1 MKAIL
6 GRKIGMSQVFA
17 PDGAVVPV
25 TLIQAEPNE
34 ITLRRNPTRDG
45 SAAVQLTLKHPKRA
59 DRNVAS
65 REFLLE
71 VQEDTATLS
80 VEQFAPGDVIEVSG
94 ISKGKGFQGVVKR
107 HHFKGGPASHGHT
120 DWERRPGSIG
130 QRFPQHTFKGKRMAG
145 RMGAER
151 VTVKNLTVVAI
162 DAKLNVLAVKGAVPG
177 KRGTVLEIK
186 TVVGK

>member
-34 ITLRRNPTRDG
+34 ITLRRNAAKDG
-45 SAAVQLTLKHPKRA
+45 SAAIQLTLKHPKRM
-59 DRNVAS
+59 DRKVAS
-65 REFLLE
+65 REFLVE
-71 VQEDTATLS
+71 VAEDIKTLS
-80 VEQFAPGDVIEVSG
+80 VEQFAPGDVVEVSG

-145 RMGAER
+145 RMGYDR
-151 VTVKNLTVVAI
+151 VTVKNLIVVAV
-162 DAKLNVLAVKGAVPG
+162 DAKLNVVAIKGAVPG
-177 KRGTVLEIK
+177 RRGTVLEVK
-186 TVVGK
+186 TV

>member
-34 ITLRRNPTRDG
+34 ITLRRKAEKDG
-45 SAAVQLTLKHPKRA
+45 SAAIQLTLKHRTRT
-59 DRNVAS
+59 DRKIAS
-65 REFLLE
+65 REFMVE
-71 VQEDTATLS
+71 VAEDTKILT
-80 VEQFAPGDVIEVSG
+80 VEQFAPGDVVEVSG
-94 ISKGKGFQGVVKR
+94 ISKGKGFQGVIKR

-145 RMGAER
+145 RMGYDR
-151 VTVKNLTVVAI
+151 VTVKNLTVVAV
-162 DAKLNVLAVKGAVPG
+162 DANLNVVAVKGAVPG
-177 KRGTVLEIK
+177 RRGTVLEIR
-186 TVVGK
+186 TV